1 MGKKRFCRIVTILL
15 LIGFIASGV
24 AANCEAAT
32 VDFKI
37 TATAVTSGQ
46 GKAKVSWKDTYNYQ
60 DKYFRVWRRQEG
72 ESDDITVG
80 IDYEDVKN
88 IRVLNVYPND
98 KVGGSTS
105 NQKRYFNWL
114 KKLQAVTKSDG
125 TEVNIVKDFKVV
137 GSKGKTISGT
147 TEYVHNNGLL
157 SITAC
162 SLGDFNSGASKI
174 LKKKNGQWNYDVVVF
189 GFNDGNNIMGRA
201 YVKGKD
207 TRWHIVDSGV
217 SGALNEKGYNAV
229 LPFIEDGNGV
239 IFGHDVI
246 VNNLYNTDI
255 SYGERAAYTYN
266 YNAKGEDIDERTEE
280 MWTGYHIKSASDL
293 KKYHNY
299 FNDLAKKTGVKIVNT
314 GDLGNPS
321 QMADNMCVTV
331 EHDGLFNRY
340 PYDLGDEDTK
350 ISLNGKLSHT
360 LGTVYDSSLSGT
372 RTWLKF
378 SLPCQDGNTPAYF
391 LITRNNCAVIQTGHS
406 NDATSTDERKI
417 LANLTFYC
425 NQLIFNKGTLTDA
438 SAKDKAAPDK
448 PSVSVSRKGT
458 SAAITCSANDN
469 GTTYTYYVEA
479 YQKNDV
485 EKNTMVA
492 KSNKASAAVTTGVS
506 YYRYII
512 DKNETNTKAA
522 VVKNGTKSKDGK
534 ISYTVDK
541 TQRYLHVLAV
551 DGAGNVGSVKNYK
564 LPISVPHTLTVDPNG
579 GTWEN
584 STAVQKF
591 TYNDGKTLKILD
603 AEPKPQVG
611 KMFSKWKFGTAS
623 GSTTTFDAATKKF
636 TMGSHDAK
644 LTAQYKYIQYN
655 IAYNHAG
662 GTKTAGGSYP
672 AKAAYNTSFSVT
684 PPTRTGYTFTGWT
697 ITGMSDKDINGNN
710 DRHFYS
716 TSDSY
721 SNANFAY
728 GVKSCSV
735 GAQFV
740 WFKNLQSTLGKGN
753 AEQTVTFTA
762 GWKKNQ
768 YTLTVKPNG
777 GMWNGKTSDQSM
789 KLPYQETKTIAAPMR
804 DGYAFSGWTV
814 AGTGSSLSGTTFKM
828 GAGNATLTA
837 NWKKNEYT
845 LTVKPNGGT
854 WNGKTAD
861 QAMKLPYQE
870 TKTIAAPMRDGYA
883 FSGWTL
889 AGTGSSLSGTTFK
902 MGAGNATLT
911 ANWKRNEDNKDDE
924 NNEDNEYMLTVN
936 PNLGTWGGST
946 ENQTF
951 RLLFEAK
958 KDIQDPVRT
967 GYTFTGWTLSG
978 DGSSLNGNTFTMGR
992 EDAMLTANW
1001 RANHYVIRFD
1011 RNGAT
1016 EGIMDD
1022 IDMIYD
1028 VPRNLPE
1035 NKFIRETDEGK
1046 SKFMGWSMDSE
1057 KRKGDYEDKG
1067 EVKNLTDNPDE
1078 VVILYA
1084 IWDDCPW
1091 IKVADLYYTLEQA
1104 QSGYITPDE
1113 LMSHATAGDRED
1125 GDIKAGVDDEKH
1137 TTLDVWDYLPED
1149 FTSFDSN
1156 GSVTETYRAIDSV
1169 GNVTKKT
1176 VTVHIVDTTVNDP
1189 EPIRTTRFINEKYYR
1204 ASYENGG
1211 LEADSIWLTNPD
1223 YQATIEQAFENLK
1236 NDTPLHEFYFSHDTI
1251 LQMKQ
1256 FVQDNGLGNKKY
1268 RDTLNY
1274 FCEKFLTSNE
1284 R

>member
-105 NQKRYFNWL
+105 NQRRYFNWL
-114 KKLQAVTKSDG
+114 KKLQTVTKSDG

-137 GSKGKTISGT
+137 GSNGKTISGT
-147 TEYVHNNGLL
+147 TESVHNNGLL

-174 LKKKNGQWNYDVVVF
+174 LKKKNGQWNYAVVVF

-201 YVKGKD
+201 YVEGKNE
-207 TRWHIVDSGV
+207 TAHVVDGGI

-246 VNNLYNTDI
+246 VSNMYNANI
-255 SYGERAAYTYN
+255 CYGEREERHYKIYN
-266 YNAKGEDIDERTEE
+266 SKGEVTDEKTEE
-280 MWTGYHIKSASDL
+280 VWIGYFIKKESDL

-299 FNDLAKKTGVKIVNT
+299 FNDLAKKTGVKVINT
-314 GDLGNPS
+314 GDLKNPS
-321 QMADNMCVTV
+321 QMADNMYVTV

-340 PYDLGDEDTK
+340 PYDLGDKDTK

-360 LGTVYDSSLSGT
+360 LGTYYDSSLSGT

-378 SLPCQDGNTPAYF
+378 SQPSFDGSTPAYF
-391 LITRNNCAVIQTGHS
+391 LITRNNCAIIQTGHS
-406 NDATSTDERKI
+406 NDETSTDERKI

-448 PSVSVSRKGT
+448 PSISVDEEGT
-458 SAAITCSANDN
+458 KATINCSAADN
-469 GTTYTYYVEA
+469 GTKYTYYVEA

-485 EKNTMVA
+485 EKNTVVA
-492 KSNKASAAVTTGVS
+492 KSKKASTTVTTGVS
-506 YYRYII
+506 YYKYII
-512 DKNETNTKAA
+512 DKNETIKKAD
-522 VVKNGTKSKDGK
+522 VVKDGK
-534 ISYTVDK
+534 KVKGKEGVISYTVDK

-579 GTWEN
+579 GTWN
-584 STAVQKF
+584 GSTAVQTK
-591 TYNDGKTLKILD
+591 TYNEGRTKIIKD
-603 AEPKPQVG
+603 ADPEPQVG
-611 KMFSKWKFGTAS
+611 KMFSKWKFSTAS
-623 GSTTTFDAATKKF
+623 GSTTTFDAATKLF

-655 IAYNHAG
+655 IAYDYAG
-662 GTKTAGGSYP
+662 GAGTAGGSYP
-672 AKAAYNTSFSVT
+672 TKATYNTSFSVT
-684 PPTRTGYTFTGWT
+684 PPIRTGHTFTGWT
-697 ITGMSDKDINGNN
+697 ITGMNAHDDKKNTKDA
-710 DRHFYS
+710 RHYYS
-716 TSDSY
+716 TTDSY
-721 SNANFAY
+721 SDANSAY
-728 GVKSCSV
+728 GVESCSV
-735 GAQFV
+735 GTQFV
-740 WFKNLQSTLGKGN
+740 WFKNLRSTLENG
-753 AEQTVTFTA
+753 ADATVTFTA
-762 GWKKNQ
+762 GWQ
-768 YTLTVKPNG
+768 
-777 GMWNGKTSDQSM
+777 
-789 KLPYQETKTIAAPMR
+789 
-804 DGYAFSGWTV
+804 
-814 AGTGSSLSGTTFKM
+814 
-828 GAGNATLTA
+828 
-837 NWKKNEYT
+837 KNEYA

-854 WNGKTAD
+854 WNGKTTD
-861 QAMKLPYQE
+861 QTVKLLYQD
-870 TKTIAAPMRDGYA
+870 TTTIAAPTRLGYT
-883 FSGWTL
+883 FTGWTL
-889 AGTGSSLSGTTFK
+889 SGNGSSLSGTTFT
-902 MGAGNATLT
+902 MGYENATLT
-911 ANWKRNEDNKDDE
+911 ANWKVNSYTLTVNPNGGTWGGSTSNQKFTLNYATTKEIGAPTRRGFTFTGWTLSGNGSSLVGNTFTMGYENATLTANWQRNE
-924 NNEDNEYMLTVN
+924 YTLTVN
-936 PNLGTWGGST
+936 PNLGTWEGST
-946 ENQTF
+946 EPQTF

-958 KDIQDPVRT
+958 RVISDPVRT

-978 DGSSLNGNTFTMGR
+978 DGSSLAGNTFTMGW
-992 EDAMLTANW
+992 ENAMLTANW
-1001 RANHYVIRFD
+1001 KANHYVIRFD
-1011 RNGAT
+1011 GNGAT
-1016 EGIMDD
+1016 EGTMDD

-1046 SKFMGWSMDSE
+1046 SKFMGWSMDSG
-1057 KRKGDYEDKG
+1057 KRKGDYEDKE
-1067 EVKNLTDNPDE
+1067 EVKNLTANPDE
-1078 VVILYA
+1078 VVVLYA

-1091 IKVADLYYTLEQA
+1091 IKATDLYYTLEQA
-1104 QSGYITPDE
+1104 QSGYITLDE

-1137 TTLDVWDYLPED
+1137 TTFDVWDYLPED
-1149 FTSFDSN
+1149 FTSFVSN
-1156 GSVTETYRAIDSV
+1156 GRVTETYRAIDSV
-1169 GNVTKKT
+1169 GNVTKKM
-1176 VTVHIVDTTVNDP
+1176 VTVHIVDTAANDP

-1223 YQATIEQAFENLK
+1223 YRATIEQAFENLK
-1236 NDTPLHEFYFSHDTI
+1236 NDTPLYRFYFSHETI

-1256 FVQDNGLGNKKY
+1256 FVQDNGFGNGKSPDALQ
-1268 RDTLNY
+1268 RFCDTYLQPN
-1274 FCEKFLTSNE
+1274 LVGGSASWD
-1284 R
+1284 

>member
-32 VDFKI
+32 VGFKI

-174 LKKKNGQWNYDVVVF
+174 LKKSDGKWNYDVVVF

-201 YVKGKD
+201 YVEGKNE
-207 TRWHIVDSGV
+207 TAHVVDGGI

-246 VNNLYNTDI
+246 VSNMYNANI
-255 SYGERAAYTYN
+255 CYGEREERHYKIYN
-266 YNAKGEDIDERTEE
+266 SKGEVTDEKTEE
-280 MWTGYHIKSASDL
+280 VWIGYFIKKESDL

-299 FNDLAKKTGVKIVNT
+299 FNDLAKKTGVKVINT
-314 GDLGNPS
+314 GDLKNPS
-321 QMADNMCVTV
+321 QMADNMYVTV

-340 PYDLGDEDTK
+340 PYDLGDKDTK

-360 LGTVYDSSLSGT
+360 LGTYYDSSLSGT

-378 SLPCQDGNTPAYF
+378 SQPSFDGSTPAYF
-391 LITRNNCAVIQTGHS
+391 LITRNNCAIIQTGHS
-406 NDATSTDERKI
+406 NDETSTDERKI

-448 PSVSVSRKGT
+448 PSISVDEEGT
-458 SAAITCSANDN
+458 KATINCSAADN
-469 GTTYTYYVEA
+469 GTKYTYYVEA

-485 EKNTMVA
+485 EKNTVVA
-492 KSNKASAAVTTGVS
+492 KSKKASTTVTTGVS
-506 YYRYII
+506 YYKYII
-512 DKNETNTKAA
+512 DKNATNGKAA
-522 VVKNGTKSKDGK
+522 VVKNGTKVKGK
-534 ISYTVDK
+534 GAAISYTVDK

-579 GTWEN
+579 GTWGN
-584 STAVQKF
+584 STAVQTF
-591 TYNDGKTLKILD
+591 IYNEGVMRRIKD
-603 AEPKPQVG
+603 ADPEPQVG
-611 KMFSKWKFGTAS
+611 KMFSKWKFSTAS
-623 GSTTTFDAATKKF
+623 GSTTTFDAATREF

-655 IAYNHAG
+655 IAYDYAG
-662 GTKTAGGSYP
+662 GAGTAGGSYP
-672 AKAAYNTSFSVT
+672 TKATYNTSFSVT
-684 PPTRTGYTFTGWT
+684 PPIRTGHTFTGWT
-697 ITGMSDKDINGNN
+697 ITGMNSTDINKNA
-710 DRHFYS
+710 DRHYYS
-716 TSDSY
+716 TTDSY
-721 SNANFAY
+721 SDANSAY
-728 GVKSCSV
+728 GVESCSV

-740 WFKNLQSTLGKGN
+740 WFKNLRSTLEHD
-753 AEQTVTFTA
+753 AESTVTFTA
-762 GWKKNQ
+762 RWQ
-768 YTLTVKPNG
+768 
-777 GMWNGKTSDQSM
+777 
-789 KLPYQETKTIAAPMR
+789 R
-804 DGYAFSGWTV
+804 
-814 AGTGSSLSGTTFKM
+814 
-828 GAGNATLTA
+828 
-837 NWKKNEYT
+837 NEYT
-845 LTVKPNGGT
+845 LTVNPNGGT
-854 WNGKTAD
+854 WNGKTSAET
-861 QAMKLPYQE
+861 MKLLYQD
-870 TKTIAAPMRDGYA
+870 TKTIDTPTRLGYT
-883 FSGWTL
+883 FTGWTL
-889 AGTGSSLSGTTFK
+889 SGSGSSLNGTTFT
-902 MGAGNATLT
+902 MGYENATLT
-911 ANWKRNEDNKDDE
+911 ANWRINS
-924 NNEDNEYMLTVN
+924 YTLTVN
-936 PNLGTWGGST
+936 PNGGTWSGSTSNQKFTLNYGTTKEIGAPVRRGFIFTGWTLSGSGSSLNGTTFTMGWENATLTANWQRNEYTLTIAPNGGTWGGST
-946 ENQTF
+946 ENQSF

-958 KDIQDPVRT
+958 KDIQDPART

-978 DGSSLNGNTFTMGR
+978 DGSSLNGTTFTMGW

-1001 RANHYVIRFD
+1001 QPNHYVIRFD
-1011 RNGAT
+1011 GNGAT
-1016 EGIMDD
+1016 EGTMDD

-1046 SKFMGWSMDSE
+1046 SKFMGWSMDSG
-1057 KRKGDYEDKG
+1057 KRKGDYEDKE
-1067 EVKNLTDNPDE
+1067 EVKNLTANPDE

-1091 IKVADLYYTLEQA
+1091 IKATDLYYTLEQA
-1104 QSGYITPDE
+1104 QSGYITLDE

-1137 TTLDVWDYLPED
+1137 TTFDVWDYLPED

-1169 GNVTKKT
+1169 GNVTKKM
-1176 VTVHIVDTTVNDP
+1176 VTVHIVDTAAQDP

-1211 LEADSIWLTNPD
+1211 LKPDSIWLTNPD
-1223 YQATIEQAFENLK
+1223 YRATIEQAFENLK
-1236 NDTPLHEFYFSHDTI
+1236 NDTPLYRFYFSHETI

-1256 FVQDNGLGNKKY
+1256 FVQDNGFGNGKSPDALQ
-1268 RDTLNY
+1268 RFCDTYLQPN
-1274 FCEKFLTSNE
+1274 LVGGSASWD
-1284 R
+1284 